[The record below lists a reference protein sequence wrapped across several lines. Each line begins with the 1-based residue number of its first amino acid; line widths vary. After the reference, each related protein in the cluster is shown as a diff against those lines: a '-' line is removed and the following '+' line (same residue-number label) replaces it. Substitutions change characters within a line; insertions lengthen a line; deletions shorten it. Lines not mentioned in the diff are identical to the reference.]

1 MLLEIWRT
9 APSSLLIAIVGSLV
23 IAGWLKGVIG
33 VGMPIVALP
42 LLSMLIDVRASVMLL
57 SVPLVLSNIPQAL
70 EGGKVIP
77 CMAALVPVLLGMLPG
92 IIVGVA
98 ILLTIDPTMAKLIA
112 GVVVIIIGGLT
123 LLAPKLE
130 IKGRA
135 QTPIGLASGF
145 LGGIL
150 GGVAAMPGPI
160 VFVYLLAKGLRGRN
174 FTKEAS
180 MFLVLSAA
188 LLAAILTSSHV
199 FGWSDLG
206 VSTAALAPVAV
217 GMVMGQKVRDTIPAQ
232 AFKKAVLVVVLL
244 SGAELVRKA
253 IFA

>member
-1 MLLEIWRT
+1 
-9 APSSLLIAIVGSLV
+9 
-23 IAGWLKGVIG
+23 
-33 VGMPIVALP
+33 MPIIALP
-42 LLSMLIDVRASVMLL
+42 LLSMLIDVRASVVLL

-77 CMAALVPVLLGMLPG
+77 CVTALVPVLIGMVPG
-92 IIVGVA
+92 LVMGVA
-98 ILLTIDPTMAKLIA
+98 ILLTIDPGMAKLIA
-112 GVVVIIIGGLT
+112 GIVVIIIGGLT
-123 LLAPKLE
+123 LLAPRLE
-130 IKGRA
+130 IKGRVPA
-135 QTPIGLASGF
+135 PAGLASGF
-145 LGGIL
+145 VGGVLGGL
-150 GGVAAMPGPI
+150 AAMPGPI

-188 LLAAILTSSHV
+188 LLAVILTSSHA
-199 FGWSDLG
+199 FAWSDLG

-217 GMVMGQKVRDTIPAQ
+217 GMVMGQRVRDAVPGY
-232 AFKKAVLVVVLL
+232 AFKNGVLVVVLL

>member
-1 MLLEIWRT
+1 MLLEIWRS
-9 APSSLLIAIVGSLV
+9 APYWLLIAILASLV

-33 VGMPIVALP
+33 VGMPIIGLP

-57 SVPLVLSNIPQAL
+57 SVPLVLSNIPQAV

-77 CMAALVPVLLGMLPG
+77 CVTALVPVLIGMVPG
-92 IIVGVA
+92 IVLGVA
-98 ILLTIDPTMAKLIA
+98 TLLTIDPSMAKLIA
-112 GVVVIIIGGLT
+112 GIVVIIVGGLT
-123 LLAPKLE
+123 LLAPRLG

-135 QTPIGLASGF
+135 QAPIGVASGF
-145 LGGIL
+145 LGGVL
-150 GGVAAMPGPI
+150 GGLAAMPGPI
-160 VFVYLLAKGLRGRN
+160 VFVYLLAKGLRGRD

-188 LLAAILTSSHV
+188 LLAVILTSSHA
-199 FGWSDLG
+199 FAWSDLG
-206 VSTAALAPVAV
+206 LSTAALAPVAV
-217 GMVMGQKVRDTIPAQ
+217 GMAMGQRVRDAMPGH
-232 AFKKAVLVVVLL
+232 AFKKSVLIVVLL

>member
-1 MLLEIWRT
+1 MLLEIWHT
-9 APSSLLIAIVGSLV
+9 APYWLLIAIAGSLV

-33 VGMPIVALP
+33 VGMPIIALP

-77 CMAALVPVLLGMLPG
+77 CVAALVPVLIGMLPG
-92 IIVGVA
+92 IVVGVA
-98 ILLTIDPTMAKLIA
+98 VLLTIDPGMAKLIA
-112 GVVVIIIGGLT
+112 GIVVIIIGSLT
-123 LLAPKLE
+123 LLTPKLE

-135 QTPIGLASGF
+135 QAPFGLASGF
-145 LGGIL
+145 LGGVL
-150 GGVAAMPGPI
+150 GGLAAMPGPI
-160 VFVYLLAKGLRGRN
+160 VFVYLLAKGLRGRD

-188 LLAAILTSSHV
+188 LLAVILTSSHA

-206 VSTAALAPVAV
+206 LSTAALAPVAV
-217 GMVMGQKVRDTIPAQ
+217 GMVVGQKVRDTMPGH
-232 AFKKAVLVVVLL
+232 AFKKTVLVVVLL

-253 IFA
+253 LFV